1 MKIKVD
7 IRERAIIDII
17 KERNSPIKCEY
28 VPLDIGDIHIC
39 DDDDNIVL
47 LIERK
52 TISDLASSITDGRYK
67 EQSYRLHHHNTHN
80 HNIMYIIE
88 GRITDY
94 NERFSRVSR
103 KALYSAMMVLQYFKG
118 FSVFRTIS
126 KEETVDYIL
135 QITDKIQREKKKG
148 FYSGGSESSES
159 SESNAYPVVHMQK
172 KNNIGKE
179 NIDCFML
186 CQIPGIQ
193 QSTANAILEK
203 YPSIRSLFDTYKEDP
218 TFLDAIRTPRR
229 LSLKVKENIITFL
242 LNR

>member
-1 MKIKVD
+1 MKLKID
-7 IRERAIIDII
+7 IREHAIIDII
-17 KERNSPIKCEY
+17 KERNSSIECEF
-28 VPLDIGDIHIC
+28 VSLDIGDIHIC
-39 DDDDNIVL
+39 DDEDNIVL

-52 TISDLASSITDGRYK
+52 TIADLASSITDGRYK

-88 GRITDY
+88 GRIMDY

-135 QITDKIQREKKKG
+135 QITDKINREKKKG
-148 FYSGGSESSES
+148 FYSGNIEVSD
-159 SESNAYPVVHMQK
+159 AYPVVHMQK

-193 QSTANAILEK
+193 QSTANAILEM
-203 YPSIRSLFDTYKEDP
+203 YPSIRSLFDAYKEDP
-218 TFLDAIRTPRR
+218 TFLDSIRTPRR
-229 LSLKVKENIITFL
+229 LSSKVKENIITFL

>member
-1 MKIKVD
+1 MKIKID
-7 IRERAIIDII
+7 IREHAIIDII
-17 KERNSPIKCEY
+17 KERNSSIECEF
-28 VPLDIGDIHIC
+28 VSLDIGDIHIC
-39 DDDDNIVL
+39 DDEDNIVL

-52 TISDLASSITDGRYK
+52 TIADLASSITDGRYK

-88 GRITDY
+88 GRIMDY

-135 QITDKIQREKKKG
+135 QITDKINREKKKG
-148 FYSGGSESSES
+148 FYSGNSEVSDT
-159 SESNAYPVVHMQK
+159 YPVVHMQK

-193 QSTANAILEK
+193 QSTANTILEM
-203 YPSIRSLFDTYKEDP
+203 YPCIRSLFDAYKEDP
-218 TFLDAIRTPRR
+218 TFLDSIRTPRR
-229 LSLKVKENIITFL
+229 LSSKVKENIITFL

>member
-1 MKIKVD
+1 MKIKID
-7 IRERAIIDII
+7 IREHAIIDII
-17 KERNSPIKCEY
+17 KERNSPIECEF
-28 VPLDIGDIHIC
+28 VSLDIGDMHIC

-52 TISDLASSITDGRYK
+52 TIADLASSITDGRYK

-88 GRITDY
+88 GRIMDY

-126 KEETVDYIL
+126 KEETIDYIL
-135 QITDKIQREKKKG
+135 QITDKIRREKKKG
-148 FYSGGSESSES
+148 FYSGNNEGSDE
-159 SESNAYPVVHMQK
+159 AYPVVHMQK

-193 QSTANAILEK
+193 QSTANAILEM
-203 YPSIRSLFDTYKEDP
+203 YPSIRSLFDAYKEDP
-218 TFLDAIRTPRR
+218 TFLDTIRAPRR
-229 LSLKVKENIITFL
+229 LSSKVKDNIITFL

>member
-1 MKIKVD
+1 MKIKID
-7 IRERAIIDII
+7 IREHAIIDII
-17 KERNSPIKCEY
+17 KERNSSIKIEY
-28 VPLDIGDIHIC
+28 VSLDIGDIHIC
-39 DDDDNIVL
+39 DDEDNIIL

-67 EQSYRLHHHNTHN
+67 EQSYRLHHHSTHN

-88 GRITDY
+88 GRIMDY
-94 NERFSRVSR
+94 NDRFSRVSR

-118 FSVFRTIS
+118 FSVFRTSS
-126 KEETVDYIL
+126 KEETVDYVL
-135 QITDKIQREKKKG
+135 QITDKIHREKKKG

-159 SESNAYPVVHMQK
+159 DSKYPVVHMQK

-203 YPSIRSLFDTYKEDP
+203 YSSIRSLFDAYKDDP
-218 TFLDAIRTPRR
+218 TFLDTIRTPRR
-229 LSLKVKENIITFL
+229 LSSKVKENLITFL

>member
-1 MKIKVD
+1 MKIKID
-7 IRERAIIDII
+7 IREHAIIDII
-17 KERNSPIKCEY
+17 KERNSPIECEF
-28 VPLDIGDIHIC
+28 VSLDIGDMHIC
-39 DDDDNIVL
+39 DDEDNIVL

-52 TISDLASSITDGRYK
+52 TIADLASSITDGRYK

-88 GRITDY
+88 GRIMDY

-126 KEETVDYIL
+126 KEETIDYIL
-135 QITDKIQREKKKG
+135 QITDKIRREKKKG
-148 FYSGGSESSES
+148 FYSGNSEVSE
-159 SESNAYPVVHMQK
+159 AYPVVHMQK

-193 QSTANAILEK
+193 QSTANAILEM
-203 YPSIRSLFDTYKEDP
+203 YPSICSLFDAYKEDP
-218 TFLDAIRTPRR
+218 TFLDTIRTPRR
-229 LSLKVKENIITFL
+229 LSSKVKDNIITFL

>member
-1 MKIKVD
+1 MKIKID
-7 IRERAIIDII
+7 IREHAIIEII
-17 KERNSPIKCEY
+17 KERNSSIHCDF
-28 VPLDIGDIHIC
+28 VSLDIGDIHIC
-39 DDDDNIVL
+39 DDEDNILL

-52 TISDLASSITDGRYK
+52 TIADLASSITDGRYK

-88 GRITDY
+88 GRIIDH

-118 FSVFRTIS
+118 FSVYRTIS

-135 QITDKIQREKKKG
+135 QITDKINREKRKG
-148 FYSGGSESSES
+148 FYSKDDGNCDE
-159 SESNAYPVVHMQK
+159 NNTYPIVHMQK
-172 KNNIGKE
+172 KNNIKKD

-193 QSTANAILEK
+193 TSTANSILES
-203 YPSIRSLFDTYKEDP
+203 YPSIRSLFDAYKEDN
-218 TFLDAIRTPRR
+218 TFLDTIRTPRR
-229 LSLKVKENIITFL
+229 LSAKVKDNIITFL

>member
-1 MKIKVD
+1 MKLKID
-7 IRERAIIDII
+7 IREHAIIDII
-17 KERNSPIKCEY
+17 KERNTPIHCEF
-28 VPLDIGDIHIC
+28 VSLDIGDIHIC
-39 DDDDNIVL
+39 DDEDNIVL

-52 TISDLASSITDGRYK
+52 TIADLASSITDGRYK

-88 GRITDY
+88 GRIMDY

-135 QITDKIQREKKKG
+135 QITDKISREKKKG
-148 FYSGGSESSES
+148 FYSGNNEGSDE
-159 SESNAYPVVHMQK
+159 AYPVVHMQK

-193 QSTANAILEK
+193 QSTANAILK
-203 YPSIRSLFDTYKEDP
+203 MYPSIRSLFDAYKEDP
-218 TFLDAIRTPRR
+218 IFLDSIRTPRR
-229 LSLKVKENIITFL
+229 LSSKVKENIITFL